1 MSPVMKMQI
10 YRIVQAIFSII
21 YFFPKRTSIVH
32 KNANIFTTVSKYGA
46 LLFFYLHFVLIPFK
60 SGS

>member
-1 MSPVMKMQI
+1 MRPVMKMQI
-10 YRIVQAIFSII
+10 YWVVNAIFSII
-21 YFFPKRTSIVH
+21 YFFPNRTSIVH

-46 LLFFYLHFVLIPFK
+46 LLSFYLHFVLISFK